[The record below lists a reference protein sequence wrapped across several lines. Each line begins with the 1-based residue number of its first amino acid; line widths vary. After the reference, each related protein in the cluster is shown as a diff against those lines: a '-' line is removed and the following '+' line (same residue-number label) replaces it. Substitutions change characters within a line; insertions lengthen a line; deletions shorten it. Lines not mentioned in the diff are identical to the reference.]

1 MTRTNSIPPLM
12 TFLSTHSFRLG
23 VFLLTA
29 VALVAV
35 PCPAA
40 DKRPNILFII
50 ADDQSPFDLNI
61 YNPDSSLETPN
72 LDALAVRQVCC
83 QLFHLRHAARAKD
96 DLDIG

>member
-40 DKRPNILFII
+40 DKGPNILFIM
-50 ADDQSPFDLNI
+50 ADRRRFPPWSEGG
-61 YNPDSSLETPN
+61 NPE
-72 LDALAVRQVCC
+72 
-83 QLFHLRHAARAKD
+83 
-96 DLDIG
+96 